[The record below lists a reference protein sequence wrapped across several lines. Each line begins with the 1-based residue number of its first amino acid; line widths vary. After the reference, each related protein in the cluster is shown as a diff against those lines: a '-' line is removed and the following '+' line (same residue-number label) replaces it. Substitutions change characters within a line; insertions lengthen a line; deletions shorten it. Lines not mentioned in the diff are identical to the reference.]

1 MSAIVYYDVYGHG
14 KGLVDAMSGF
24 GVKSPFR
31 RAVITSNFSYRNS
44 LDIYN
49 YLTETFFND
58 NKKHYF
64 VLDPETIGKRR
75 EDKQPLPIKLCR
87 EKHMISFSPDD
98 SIQTKINICLCEE
111 CLKGAFI
118 KCSSEAGKK
127 IYFND
132 SSDYEDSKES
142 DSDDEAE
149 NDTCERITE
158 ESEIRAEFVIDVV
171 NPGSYVALYSSPD
184 PFEMFF

>member
-24 GVKSPFR
+24 EVKSPFR
-31 RAVITSNFSYRNS
+31 RAVITSNFSYANS

-49 YLTETFFND
+49 YLTETFSND

-64 VLDPETIGKRR
+64 VHDPETIGKRR

-87 EKHMISFSPDD
+87 ENHISFLPDD
-98 SIQTKINICLCEE
+98 TMQTKINICLCEE

-118 KCSSEAGKK
+118 KRSSEAGKK
-127 IYFND
+127 CILMTQLTMKTAKNLTLMMKPKMTPV
-132 SSDYEDSKES
+132 KES
-142 DSDDEAE
+142 LKKV
-149 NDTCERITE
+149 R
-158 ESEIRAEFVIDVV
+158 SEQ
-171 NPGSYVALYSSPD
+171 SLLW
-184 PFEMFF
+184 M